1 MQKDTKLKHN
11 TGTDLFLNRLHVSN
25 SPNSCEIS
33 LFSLIFILWK
43 NKFIIAGCTFFTTVL
58 GIIYALLA
66 AEFFSSNT
74 IFILKTKGSSGGNI
88 NQLAAISGKNVTF
101 NNNVDPSDYLDK
113 ILQDKDYISKL
124 YEKKWFFKGDSLPL
138 EQIYKIVPDTSI
150 QNWEYVYFM
159 KKIETIRK
167 GKVLSIR
174 KDPKT
179 NILTLSS
186 NAPDPQLSYALN
198 LFTINYI
205 SNYIRNSIKTQA
217 KEKRLFIEERIKE
230 FREELTKAENAL
242 AKFKERNFASTAPKV
257 ALEEERL
264 IRKVALN
271 QEIFIHF
278 QKLYELT
285 KIEELDDQTLIQI
298 VKNPEVPVMRNKP
311 KRKLIVIIFMGTGF
325 SISSLIAFSLNFIY
339 QETRLRYRNNYSD
352 DYNSV

>member
-1 MQKDTKLKHN
+1 M
-11 TGTDLFLNRLHVSN
+11 
-25 SPNSCEIS
+25 
-33 LFSLIFILWK
+33 
-43 NKFIIAGCTFFTTVL
+43 
-58 GIIYALLA
+58 
-66 AEFFSSNT
+66 
-74 IFILKTKGSSGGNI
+74 
-88 NQLAAISGKNVTF
+88 AAISGKNVTF

-230 FREELTKAENAL
+230 SREELTKAENAL